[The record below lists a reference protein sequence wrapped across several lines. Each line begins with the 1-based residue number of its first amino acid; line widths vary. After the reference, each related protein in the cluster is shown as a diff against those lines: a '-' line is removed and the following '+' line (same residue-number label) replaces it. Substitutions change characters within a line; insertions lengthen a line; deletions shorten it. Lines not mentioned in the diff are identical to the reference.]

1 VAEGVV
7 GLDHVQVAA
16 PAGCEQVARRFYGEL
31 LGLDEVAKPASL
43 AAAGGVWFACGAQG
57 LHVGVAE
64 DFAPAA
70 KAHPGLRVADTAA
83 LDELAE
89 RLRAA
94 GAPGRARRPP
104 PGPPPL
110 LYATPGATASSSS
123 RGSDLGA
130 GSALSSARGKIR
142 RRVDVSEEPLV
153 ELELARTE
161 LAERVA
167 KRELARGDAPLESRQ
182 G

>member
-31 LGLDEVAKPASL
+31 LGLDEVAKPESL

-64 DFAPAA
+64 DVAPAA

-94 GAPGRARRPP
+94 GAPVEPDDRLPGHRRFYTRPLGQPRRAPR
-104 PGPPPL
+104 
-110 LYATPGATASSSS
+110 
-123 RGSDLGA
+123 A
-130 GSALSSARGKIR
+130 GLTSAP
-142 RRVDVSEEPLV
+142 DQP
-153 ELELARTE
+153 
-161 LAERVA
+161 
-167 KRELARGDAPLESRQ
+167 
-182 G
+182 